1 MQSGPCCQGKGEA
14 RAERTQPWTVDRS
27 PAPGQRSP
35 GLRTRQRSF
44 LLINHGVLRHQLQQ
58 CSSTRGSDELHRRE
72 DCLGA
77 PEADE
82 EEGAHDPI

>member
-1 MQSGPCCQGKGEA
+1 MD
-14 RAERTQPWTVDRS
+14 RALPQDRDLPDCAP
-27 PAPGQRSP
+27 PAA
-35 GLRTRQRSF
+35 F
-44 LLINHGVLRHQLQQ
+44 LLINHGVLRHQLQRQ
-58 CSSTRGSDELHRRE
+58 CSPTRGSDELHRRE